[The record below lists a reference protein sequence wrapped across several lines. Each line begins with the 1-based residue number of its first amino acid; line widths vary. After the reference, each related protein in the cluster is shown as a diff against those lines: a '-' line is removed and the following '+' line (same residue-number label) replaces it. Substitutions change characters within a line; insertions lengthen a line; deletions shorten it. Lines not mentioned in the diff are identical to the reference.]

1 MPSRCLD
8 GTFIGGAKLALMNGE
23 KQRAVTA
30 TERIL
35 GCALRD
41 VTPLGNDERRNLV
54 LRATTPSRSIIVKAT
69 RDETYAPRDF
79 EHGLIKEWVAT
90 AFLTRHAPGHAPAF
104 LGGDAELGLVVLED
118 LGARWR

>member
-1 MPSRCLD
+1 
-8 GTFIGGAKLALMNGE
+8 MNGE

-54 LRATTPSRSIIVKAT
+54 LRATTPSRPSSSKRRAMRPT
-69 RDETYAPRDF
+69 RRGTSS
-79 EHGLIKEWVAT
+79 T
-90 AFLTRHAPGHAPAF
+90 A
-104 LGGDAELGLVVLED
+104 
-118 LGARWR
+118 